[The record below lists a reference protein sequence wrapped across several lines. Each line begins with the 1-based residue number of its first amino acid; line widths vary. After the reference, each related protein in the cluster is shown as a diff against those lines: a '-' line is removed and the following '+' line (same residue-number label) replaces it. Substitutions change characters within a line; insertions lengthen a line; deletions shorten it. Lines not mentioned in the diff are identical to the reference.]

1 MVHGD
6 ARIEGRVLGLD
17 ESAGL
22 LVRTKDGKV
31 RSLAFLDSVDLVGPA
46 APR

>member
-1 MVHGD
+1 MHGD
-6 ARIEGRVLGLD
+6 ALIECRVLGLD